1 MNFSKLSRLKIEN
14 NENNSNI
21 NDISSIESN
30 NYNSNNDFKY
40 EKYIIKRVLVNT
52 DNYNFEITLSKD
64 TISDEYFTIYSSE
77 KECCGIMKDN
87 LENIIYIRHLNFF
100 ETCAKNKSLVKKT
113 GTLEMLFCALQY
125 VRDYYNIEFKYVFQ
139 DDSSIK
145 INDIILSLKVIYIL
159 LYGETWYMKY
169 IDAKPDDI
177 RYSESLNILNNY
189 LNSTKDNIIYF
200 FKFTI
205 NENNNSNNNS
215 QIDNLI
221 SDKIFILF
229 KNKNVDLTKKKLVS
243 IIKKIY
249 KKSVSSR
256 EFLLE
261 LYKIYGM
268 IIFLVINYFGYYKKI
283 LEKLKIKLYD
293 ETDMVIPLSIIN
305 NIDVIRNIQNN

>member
-1 MNFSKLSRLKIEN
+1 MNFSKLSRVKIEN
-14 NENNSNI
+14 NENNSSI
-21 NDISSIESN
+21 NDIPSIKSN

-40 EKYIIKRVLVNT
+40 EKYIIKRVLVTT

-87 LENIIYIRHLNFF
+87 LEHIVYIRHLNFF
-100 ETCAKNKSLVKKT
+100 ETCAKNKSLIKKT
-113 GTLEMLFCALQY
+113 GTIEMLFCILQY
-125 VRDYYNIEFKYVFQ
+125 VRDYYKTEFKYIFQ

-145 INDIILSLKVIYIL
+145 INDTILSLKIIYIL

-169 IDAKPDDI
+169 IDAQPDDI

-189 LNSTKDNIIYF
+189 LDSTKDNIIYF

-215 QIDNLI
+215 QIDTLL

-229 KNKNVDLTKKKLVS
+229 KNKNVDLTKKKLLNE
-243 IIKKIY
+243 IKKIY

-261 LYKIYGM
+261 LYKKYGM

-293 ETDMVIPLSIIN
+293 ETDIVIPLSVIN

>member
-1 MNFSKLSRLKIEN
+1 MNFSKLSRVKIEN
-14 NENNSNI
+14 NENNSSI
-21 NDISSIESN
+21 NDIPSIKSN

-40 EKYIIKRVLVNT
+40 EKYIIKRVLVTT

-87 LENIIYIRHLNFF
+87 LEHIVYIRHLNFF
-100 ETCAKNKSLVKKT
+100 ETCAKNKSLIKKT
-113 GTLEMLFCALQY
+113 GTIEMLFCILQY
-125 VRDYYNIEFKYVFQ
+125 VRDYYKTEFKYIFQ

-145 INDIILSLKVIYIL
+145 INDTILSLKIIYIL

-169 IDAKPDDI
+169 IDAQPDDI

-189 LNSTKDNIIYF
+189 LDSTKDNIIYF

-215 QIDNLI
+215 QIDTLL

-229 KNKNVDLTKKKLVS
+229 KNKNVDLTKKKLLNE
-243 IIKKIY
+243 IKKIY

-261 LYKIYGM
+261 LYKKYGM
-268 IIFLVINYFGYYKKI
+268 IIFLVINYFGYYKKN

-293 ETDMVIPLSIIN
+293 ETDIVIPLSVIN

>member
-1 MNFSKLSRLKIEN
+1 MNFSKLSRVKIEN
-14 NENNSNI
+14 NENNSSI
-21 NDISSIESN
+21 NDIPSIKSN

-40 EKYIIKRVLVNT
+40 EKYIIKRVLVTT

-87 LENIIYIRHLNFF
+87 LEHIVYIRHLNFF
-100 ETCAKNKSLVKKT
+100 ETCAKNKSLINKT
-113 GTLEMLFCALQY
+113 GTIEMLFCILQY
-125 VRDYYNIEFKYVFQ
+125 VRDYYKTEFKYIFQ

-145 INDIILSLKVIYIL
+145 INDTILSLKIIYIL

-169 IDAKPDDI
+169 IDAQPDDI

-189 LNSTKDNIIYF
+189 LDSTKDNIIYF

-215 QIDNLI
+215 QIDTLL

-229 KNKNVDLTKKKLVS
+229 KNKNVDLTKKKLLNE
-243 IIKKIY
+243 IKKIY

-261 LYKIYGM
+261 LYKKYGM

-293 ETDMVIPLSIIN
+293 ETDIVIPLSVIN

>member
-1 MNFSKLSRLKIEN
+1 MIFSNYIPIIK
-14 NENNSNI
+14 SN
-21 NDISSIESN
+21 
-30 NYNSNNDFKY
+30 NSNNDFKY
-40 EKYIIKRVLVNT
+40 EKYIIKRVLVTT

-100 ETCAKNKSLVKKT
+100 ETCAKNKSLVKKN
-113 GTLEMLFCALQY
+113 GTIEMLFCALQY
-125 VRDYYNIEFKYVFQ
+125 VRDYYNTEFKYVFQ

-145 INDIILSLKVIYIL
+145 INDTIISLKVIYIL
-159 LYGETWYMKY
+159 LYGKTWYMKY
-169 IDAKPDDI
+169 IDAQPDDI

-215 QIDNLI
+215 QLDNLI
-221 SDKIFILF
+221 FDKIFILF
-229 KNKNVDLTKKKLVS
+229 KNKNVELTKKKLLS

-256 EFLLE
+256 EFLVE
-261 LYKIYGM
+261 LYKKYGM

-293 ETDMVIPLSIIN
+293 ETDIIIPLSVIN
-305 NIDVIRNIQNN
+305 NINVIRNIKNNY